1 MPEEQNTQ
9 PEQDVTEPETIEASE
24 VEAPSAETAEQI
36 DVEDTSAETSEPTEN
51 ETEEKLK
58 YSVQVEDSGPWKK
71 KISIDID
78 REQIDKELDK
88 QYGEL
93 RYTAQIPGFR
103 KGRAPRR
110 LIEKRYGEDVSDQTK
125 LRLLAQAFEQIE
137 EGQDFE
143 VLGEPDFDPE
153 KIELPKEGDFHFEYE
168 VEVKPQFE
176 LPKLEGV
183 RIEKPLFEV
192 TDERVDEALEHL
204 LRRQGRIEE
213 IADVP
218 TEDNDVITADVTMKT
233 EGVEE
238 PVQEKTRLFVG
249 TENLLQVPIEVE
261 KNWLIGVK
269 VGDTK
274 TCSAT
279 VPDDYEKE
287 AYRGKKAEFEVKI
300 KEIRRLIPAELNEEF
315 LQRLGVSDEQ
325 ELKKHIEDDLE
336 QQSDREIRNQMSQ
349 QVYRF
354 LDEAVDFEL
363 PVGVATRHADRA
375 LQQQYFRLLQQGVP
389 QEQIT
394 QNLEQLRASS
404 TTESQRQL
412 KMSFILEKVSEELG
426 IEVSDGEVNA
436 VVAQVAS
443 RYDRRPE
450 RMREEMQREGRLEQ
464 IKDQLRDEKAVDK
477 ILEMAEVVDAPIKKE
492 KEEPAAEEKPKKRT
506 ARKKKTARK
515 SEAKEEEK
523 SEEKSEETTDKK
535 TKKKTAKKTVKRKPP
550 SSEE

>member
-1 MPEEQNTQ
+1 MAEEQNTQ
-9 PEQDVTEPETIEASE
+9 PEPDVTKTEPPEGIE
-24 VEAPSAETAEQI
+24 VEAPSAETPEP
-36 DVEDTSAETSEPTEN
+36 SEA
-51 ETEEKLK
+51 ETEEKEEKLECTV
-58 YSVQVEDSGPWKK
+58 SVDDCGPWKK

-78 REQIDKELDK
+78 RAQVDKELDK

-110 LIEKRYGEDVSDQTK
+110 LIEKRYGEDISDQAK
-125 LRLLAQAFEQIE
+125 LRLLAQTFEQIDKK
-137 EGQDFE
+137 QDFE

-153 KIELPKEGDFHFEYE
+153 KIELPKEGDFHFDYE

-176 LPKLEGV
+176 LPPLEGI

-192 TDERVDEALEHL
+192 TDERVDEALEQL
-204 LRRQGRIEE
+204 LKRQGRI
-213 IADVP
+213 ADITDAP
-218 TEDNDVITADVTMKT
+218 TEEKDVITADVTMRAQ
-233 EGVEE
+233 GVEE
-238 PVQEKTRLFVG
+238 PIQEETRLFVQ
-249 TENLLQVPIEVE
+249 TEKLLQVPIEVE
-261 KNWLIGVK
+261 ENWLVGVK
-269 VGDTK
+269 IDDTK

-287 AYRGKKAEFEVKI
+287 AYRGKQAEFEVKV
-300 KEIRRLIPAELNEEF
+300 KGIRRLIPAEMNEEF
-315 LQRLGVSDEQ
+315 FQRLGVSDEQ

-354 LDEAVDFEL
+354 LDEAIGFEL

-412 KMSFILEKVSEELG
+412 KMSFILEKVSEKLG
-426 IEVSDGEVNA
+426 VEVSDGEVNA
-436 VVAQVAS
+436 VVAQVAA
-443 RYDRRPE
+443 RYGRRPE

-477 ILEMAEVVDAPIKKE
+477 ILEMAEVVDAPIKEE
-492 KEEPAAEEKPKKRT
+492 KTEPAAEEKPKKRSI
-506 ARKKKTARK
+506 RKKKTGKK
-515 SEAKEEEK
+515 SEDEEN
-523 SEEKSEETTDKK
+523 EKSEETTDKK
-535 TKKKTAKKTVKRKPP
+535 SKKKTAKKSVKRKPP

>member
-9 PEQDVTEPETIEASE
+9 SEADVTETEPETPEVSE
-24 VEAPSAETAEQI
+24 VDAPSAEP
-36 DVEDTSAETSEPTEN
+36 SESSEA
-51 ETEEKLK
+51 ETEEKLACT
-58 YSVQVEDSGPWKK
+58 VNVDDCGPWKK
-71 KISIDID
+71 KISVDIS
-78 REQIDKELDK
+78 RKQIDKELDK

-93 RYTAQIPGFR
+93 RYSAQIPGFR

-110 LIEKRYGEDVSDQTK
+110 LIEKRYGEDIGDQTK

-168 VEVKPQFE
+168 VEVKPEFE
-176 LPKLEGV
+176 LPQLEGV

-192 TDERVDEALEHL
+192 TDERVDETLDQL
-204 LRRQGRIEE
+204 LKRQGRIEE
-213 IADVP
+213 ITETP
-218 TEDNDVITADVTMKT
+218 TEETDVITADVTMKA

-238 PVQEKTRLFVG
+238 TVQEETRCFVR
-249 TENLLQVPIEVE
+249 TRNLLQVPIEE
-261 KNWLIGVK
+261 DENWLIGVK
-269 VGDTK
+269 IGDTK

-279 VPDDYEKE
+279 VPEDYEKE
-287 AYRGKKAEFEVKI
+287 EFREKKVEFEVKV
-300 KEIRRLIPAELNEEF
+300 KSIRRLIPAEMNEEF
-315 LQRLGVSDEQ
+315 FQRLGVSDEQ

-336 QQSDREIRNQMSQ
+336 QQADREIRNQMSQ
-349 QVYRF
+349 QVYRY

-394 QNLEQLRASS
+394 QNMEQLRASS
-404 TTESQRQL
+404 TSESQRQL
-412 KMSFILEKVSEELG
+412 KMSFILEKASEELG
-426 IEVSDGEVNA
+426 IEVFDSEVNA
-436 VVAQVAS
+436 AVAQAAAQ
-443 RYDRRPE
+443 YGRRPE

-464 IKDQLRDEKAVDK
+464 IKDQLRNEKAVDR
-477 ILEMAEVVDAPIKKE
+477 ILEMAEIVDAPL
-492 KEEPAAEEKPKKRT
+492 KEEPAEEEKPKKR
-506 ARKKKTARK
+506 AVRKKKTTKK
-515 SEAKEEEK
+515 SEANDDDA
-523 SEEKSEETTDKK
+523 SEAKSEETTDKE
-535 TKKKTAKKTVKRKPP
+535 TKKKTAKKSVKRKVP

>member
-1 MPEEQNTQ
+1 MPEEQTTQ
-9 PEQDVTEPETIEASE
+9 PEQDVTETESAEVSE
-24 VEAPSAETAEQI
+24 VEAPSAESTEPVEAQAE
-36 DVEDTSAETSEPTEN
+36 A
-51 ETEEKLK
+51 KLEC
-58 YSVQVEDSGPWKK
+58 SVQVEDSGPWKK

-78 REQIDKELDK
+78 RAQIDKELDK

-110 LIEKRYGEDVSDQTK
+110 LIEKRYGEEIRDQAK
-125 LRLLAQAFEQIE
+125 LQLLAQAFEQIDE
-137 EGQDFE
+137 KQDFE

-153 KIELPKEGDFHFEYE
+153 KIELPKEGDFHFDYE

-176 LPKLEGV
+176 LPPLEGI
-183 RIEKPLFEV
+183 RIEKPLFEI
-192 TDERVDEALEHL
+192 TDERVEEALEQL
-204 LRRQGRIEE
+204 LKRQGRIEE
-213 IADVP
+213 ITEGP
-218 TEDNDVITADVTMKT
+218 TEDTDVITADVTMKA

-238 PVQEKTRLFVG
+238 PVHEETRMFVG
-249 TENLLQVPIEVE
+249 TSNLLQIPIEADG
-261 KNWLIGVK
+261 NWLVGVNI
-269 VGDTK
+269 DETK

-279 VPDDYEKE
+279 VPADYEKE
-287 AYRGKKAEFEVKI
+287 AYRGKEAEFEVKV
-300 KEIRRLIPAELNEEF
+300 KGIRRLIPAELNEEF
-315 LQRLGVSDEQ
+315 LERLGVSDEQ
-325 ELKKHIEDDLE
+325 ELKKHIEDNLE
-336 QQSDREIRNQMSQ
+336 QQADREIRNQMSQ
-349 QVYRF
+349 QVYRY
-354 LDEAVDFEL
+354 LAEQIDFEL
-363 PVGVATRHADRA
+363 PVGIATRYADRA

-404 TTESQRQL
+404 SAESQRQL

-436 VVAQVAS
+436 VVAEIAS
-443 RYDRRPE
+443 RYGRRPE

-464 IKDQLRDEKAVDK
+464 IKDSLRDDKAVDK
-477 ILEMAEVVDAPIKKE
+477 ILEMAEVVDAPIKE
-492 KEEPAAEEKPKKRT
+492 APAAEEKPKKRS
-506 ARKKKTARK
+506 ARKKKATQN

-535 TKKKTAKKTVKRKPP
+535 KKTAKKSVKRKLP